1 MKRAFLVVLACSA
14 FFAAPLLAATI
25 EVTST
30 ANDGPGT
37 LRDAFDDAEDNGP
50 GGDTILFHNDLAGQ
64 TIALTQSI
72 TIANSVVTL
81 NGGTISSGVTITGSN
96 SVTIFRVE
104 AGADLNVFQVNLS
117 QGADVAGPGA
127 LSNQGAA
134 SLNRCNVSGHSGSFG
149 GAINSTGTL
158 SLTSCN
164 LSGNNATQPG
174 GAIYSTGT
182 TTITHCTIAG
192 NSSSTV
198 GGGLAVG
205 AGTTTISQT
214 IVAGNSAP
222 TGADI
227 NVGSGG
233 AALVRA
239 GQNIV
244 QALTV
249 AIGGSSSGP
258 AALNVDPQLA
268 PLGNYGG
275 LTLSRPP
282 LPGSPAIDP
291 VGGATSAG
299 LGTDQRDYPRLADA
313 GMQDGAI
320 VDIGSIEVHTVV
332 RTAFNGGPTSLR
344 GVIVGATSGQTATFA
359 PELNGGSIG
368 LFTEVAILRSV
379 ILDARSLSNGVT
391 VSSGGTSRH
400 LSIPAGITVE
410 IYEVKFTNGSG
421 QGTVEAGSGGSIAN
435 QGTLTL
441 TGCEFSGNIARVN
454 STSRGGAI
462 YNSFGLLT
470 LRDCTFSGNQASM
483 SGGALYSQTDLAGIT
498 TFIQQ
503 CTFSGN
509 STDGG
514 GGAIYNFDG
523 RLEIRDSTVTA
534 NAAASDGDGIA
545 SFGNAGTQTVCQN
558 CILSGNNGSDVDFVV
573 GATNSFSSGGT
584 NLVGAGNAT
593 GVFNQTGD
601 LTGVNAP
608 ELAPLGNYGGPV
620 RTRPPVPGS
629 LAIDAGASPQFSED
643 QRGVARVIDGDAVPG
658 AVVDIGAAEAD
669 LLADNQPGTLE
680 FALPQS
686 LLTEEGGAQQIQI
699 TRTGGVRGAVSVT
712 LNSVLETASATDFTP
727 FVNQVVTLGHGE
739 TLIEVSVTPVAD
751 PGLRERHESFSLTM
765 SGSTGGAAL
774 GTQSSAKIWILDAYD
789 AVNPSGAF
797 STPRDL
803 TLILEGSGLTTV
815 TGTARDDKGLADVT
829 LSVNGGAF
837 GSIPFTRAP
846 DLRTGSW
853 TRLVS
858 LVPGINTITIR
869 AVDLRGRL
877 SAPVSRRI
885 NYRVVRD
892 MTMAVA
898 GPADSGSLAVS
909 DLGPTSRFV
918 GINYRVTARP
928 RPGFVFDGWTA
939 NDFTGTGVT
948 DAAKEVSTLT
958 FAMQE
963 NLVLTANFR
972 ANPFVDGITGAYNG
986 LVTVDA
992 LSAVPAGNVTT
1003 GFFRT
1008 TVDGRGGFSGRI
1020 RIDGSDLPVKGL
1032 FHNDG
1037 TSRFGRTRTHSIALK
1052 RRGRPD
1058 LNVGL
1063 SLDMGGVNGK
1073 LTGEVTQT
1081 ITGLGQAISKI
1092 DADRA
1097 PFSRSNLVPLAY
1109 AGVRSQRYNFITAA
1123 EAIANDGQ
1131 GRLRSS
1137 YPQGCSVLFL
1147 TVVPTGSVAWS
1158 GWLADGSRVTGGAVL
1173 SQARSFP
1180 WFNSLYGGQGCAAS
1194 KITLDTVP
1202 ADSDLVG
1209 SGNLWFRPAIATS
1222 QWYPAGWSQGIIY
1235 SLYGAKYVGAPQ
1247 PQSPVAGAYN
1257 LTWEEGRLVA
1267 PIVKSISLTATDL
1280 VTKADPLDTSYKV
1293 RFQRSSGDA
1302 SGTFVHSLDGR
1313 STSYRATTLQKGASA
1328 GTFGHFLTA
1337 EPRPK
1342 DGLGQAGVVTI
1353 LP

>member
-1 MKRAFLVVLACSA
+1 MKRALFVILACSA
-14 FFAAPLLAATI
+14 FFAAPLFAATI

-30 ANDGPGT
+30 ANSGAGT
-37 LRDAFDDAEDNGP
+37 LRQAFADAEANGP

-72 TIANSVVTL
+72 TIASGVVTV
-81 NGGTISSGVTITGSN
+81 NGGTVSSGVTITGSN

-104 AGADLNVFQVNLS
+104 VGAELSVFQVNLS
-117 QGADVAGPGA
+117 QGVDVAGSGA
-127 LSNQGAA
+127 LTNQGST
-134 SLNRCNVSGHSGSFG
+134 SLNRCNVSGHSGTFG

-192 NSSSTV
+192 NSASTV

-205 AGTTTISQT
+205 AGTTTMSQT

-233 AALVRA
+233 ASLVRA

-244 QALTV
+244 QTLTV
-249 AIGGSSSGP
+249 AIGGLSSGP

-282 LPGSPAIDP
+282 LTGSPAIDP
-291 VGGATSAG
+291 VGGATSAA
-299 LGTDQRDYPRLADA
+299 LGTDQRDYPRVADA
-313 GMQDGAI
+313 GVQDGAI
-320 VDIGSIEVHTVV
+320 VDIGAIEVHTVV
-332 RTAFNGGPTSLR
+332 RNAFTGGPTSLR
-344 GVIVGATSGQTATFA
+344 GVILGATSGQTVTFA
-359 PELNGGSIG
+359 PELNGGLIG

-391 VSSGGTSRH
+391 VSSGGTSRQ

-454 STSRGGAI
+454 GTSRGGAI

-470 LRDCTFSGNQASM
+470 LRDCTFSGNQASQ
-483 SGGALYSQTDLAGIT
+483 SGGALYSRTDLAGIT

-509 STDGG
+509 STDGS

-523 RLEIRDSTVTA
+523 RVEIRDSTVTA
-534 NAAASDGDGIA
+534 NSATNGDGIA
-545 SFGNAGTQTVCQN
+545 SFGNVGTQTVCQN

-573 GATNSFSSGGT
+573 EATNSFSSGGT

-601 LTGVNAP
+601 LTGVNDP
-608 ELAPLGNYGGPV
+608 QLAALGNYGGPV
-620 RTRPPVPGS
+620 RTRVPVPGS

-643 QRGVARVIDGDAVPG
+643 QRGVARITDGDAVTG
-658 AVVDIGAAEAD
+658 AVVDIGATEAAV
-669 LLADNQPGTLE
+669 LADNQPGTLE

-686 LLTEEGGAQQIQI
+686 LLTEEGGPQQIQI

-727 FVNQVVTLGHGE
+727 FVNQVVTLGHGQ
-739 TLIEVSVTPVAD
+739 TLLNVPVTPVAD
-751 PGLRERHESFSLTM
+751 PALRERHESFSLTM
-765 SGSTGGAAL
+765 SGPTGGAAL
-774 GTQSSAKIWILDAYD
+774 GTQSSTQIWILDAYD
-789 AVNPSGAF
+789 AVNPAGAF

-803 TLILEGSGLTTV
+803 TLILEGSGQTTV

-837 GSIPFTRAP
+837 GSIPISRAP
-846 DLRTGSW
+846 DLRTASW

-885 NYRVVRD
+885 NYRVVRN

-909 DLGPTSRFV
+909 DLGTTSRFV

-948 DAAKEVSTLT
+948 DAAKEVATLT

-972 ANPFVDGITGAYNG
+972 PNPFVAGITGAFNG
-986 LVTVDA
+986 LVTMDG
-992 LSAVPAGNVTT
+992 LSAVPAGNITT

-1020 RIDGSDLPVKGL
+1020 RIDGSDLPVKGI

-1037 TSRFGRTRTHSIALK
+1037 TSRFGKTRTHTLALK

-1058 LNVGL
+1058 LNVSL
-1063 SLDMGGVNGK
+1063 SLDMGGINGK

-1081 ITGLGQAISKI
+1081 ITGLGQAISEI

-1097 PFSRSNLVPLAY
+1097 PFSRSNLVPVAY
-1109 AGVRSQRYNFITAA
+1109 AGVRSQRYNFITTA
-1123 EAIANDGQ
+1123 ESIANDGA

-1147 TVVPTGSVAWS
+1147 TVVPTGGVAWS

-1180 WFNSLYGGQGCAAS
+1180 WFNSLYAGQGCAAA
-1194 KITLDTVP
+1194 KITLDTAAP
-1202 ADSDLVG
+1202 DADLIG
-1209 SGNLWFRPAIATS
+1209 SNPLWFRPAIASS

-1235 SLYGAKYVGAPQ
+1235 SLFGAKYIGAPQ
-1247 PQSPVAGAYN
+1247 PQSPAAGAYN
-1257 LTWEEGRLVA
+1257 LIWEDGRLVA
-1267 PIVKSISLTATDL
+1267 PIIKSVSLTATDL
-1280 VTKADPLDTSYKV
+1280 VTKADPLDTSYSI
-1293 RFQRSSGDA
+1293 RFQRASGDA
-1302 SGTFVHSLDGR
+1302 SGAFLHSLDGR
-1313 STSYRATTLQKGASA
+1313 STFYRATTLQKGASA
-1328 GTFGHFLTA
+1328 GTFGYFLTVP
-1337 EPRPK
+1337 PRPT
-1342 DGLGQAGVVTI
+1342 DGLGQSGLMT
-1353 LP
+1353 LSP